1 MGCAISAIT
10 YHVGKVI
17 NANGTRSWL
26 RNSERRGR
34 LMGIITTL
42 ARLFIF
48 IYGGF
53 KFATADEEYR
63 TPTWYGIWVLIALFC
78 AIY

>member
-1 MGCAISAIT
+1 
-10 YHVGKVI
+10 
-17 NANGTRSWL
+17 
-26 RNSERRGR
+26 
-34 LMGIITTL
+34 MGIITTL